1 MGIMQCIDE
10 IDDHLRKELPDHYHA
25 HVKINSRFLGDPV
38 SRPRLYFVGV
48 ARPGLSACKHSAGFR
63 MFEVLDGALK
73 ENSCAQYHKLQK
85 VLEATVKRA
94 ACPVVTKWPDLLVD
108 LGHVPPP
115 TSRRKVRKVG
125 QHCLVEK
132 YLGQRMSSRAI
143 VGKLAVVVVA
153 VCVCTCSLSS
163 TSGLLPSDRNG

>member
-73 ENSCAQYHKLQK
+73 ENSCAQYHIEWQASEGAGSNRETGSMSGCDQVAGSARRLGTC
-85 VLEATVKRA
+85 ATAHVAPQGQEGGA
-94 ACPVVTKWPDLLVD
+94 A
-108 LGHVPPP
+108 
-115 TSRRKVRKVG
+115 
-125 QHCLVEK
+125 
-132 YLGQRMSSRAI
+132 
-143 VGKLAVVVVA
+143 
-153 VCVCTCSLSS
+153 
-163 TSGLLPSDRNG
+163 LPR